1 MGAVH
6 LHWVRSLQSKCMSDA
21 AAVEAVPPAAVES
34 VTPEML
40 NQPVDVSA
48 APTSGSA
55 EEERLRVKLNLAN
68 SQARDAKNEA
78 AATRKQIAQLQQ
90 ELQQIREA
98 AEAGAAKQ
106 LEDQGAFKSLWEQ
119 AKGTIKER
127 DSEILELRAQLN
139 NVQASAEQERLRAAA
154 LQELSRANALAPE
167 QLYGLLQPSLRT
179 DDEGKPVVLA
189 GGAEVPLADHLANL
203 RNPESGWIHH
213 FAAGNARG
221 MGAQSGAGASSVAPG
236 MDNPYRSGNFTAA
249 FQLEQTNPELARA
262 LKAEAQRG

>member
-1 MGAVH
+1 MTE
-6 LHWVRSLQSKCMSDA
+6 A
-21 AAVEAVPPAAVES
+21 AAVEAVPPASVQS

-40 NQPVDVSA
+40 NQPVDGSDVSTA
-48 APTSGSA
+48 SGSA
-55 EEERLRVKLNLAN
+55 EEQERLRVKLNLAN

-78 AATRKQIAQLQQ
+78 TATRKQLKQLQD
-90 ELQQIREA
+90 ELQQLRDV

-119 AKGTIKER
+119 AKSTIKER

-154 LQELSRANALAPE
+154 LQELNRANALAPE
-167 QLYGLLQPSLRT
+167 QLYGLLQQSLRT
-179 DDEGKPVVLA
+179 DDDGQPVVLA

-203 RNPESGWIHH
+203 RNPDSGWVHH

-221 MGAQSGAGASSVAPG
+221 MGAQAGSGRGSVAPG
-236 MDNPYRSGNFTAA
+236 MENPYRTGNFTAA
-249 FQLEQTNPELARA
+249 FQLEQTNPDLAKA
-262 LKAEAQRG
+262 LKAEAMRG

>member
-1 MGAVH
+1 MTE
-6 LHWVRSLQSKCMSDA
+6 A
-21 AAVEAVPPAAVES
+21 AAVEAVPPASVQS

-40 NQPVDVSA
+40 NQPVDGSDVSTA
-48 APTSGSA
+48 SGSA
-55 EEERLRVKLNLAN
+55 EEQERLRIKLNLAN

-78 AATRKQIAQLQQ
+78 TATRKQLKQLQD
-90 ELQQIREA
+90 ELQQMREV

-119 AKGTIKER
+119 AKSTIKER

-167 QLYGLLQPSLRT
+167 QLYGLLQQQLRT
-179 DDEGKPVVLA
+179 DDDGKPVVLA

-203 RNPESGWIHH
+203 RNPDSGWVHH

-221 MGAQSGAGASSVAPG
+221 MGAQAGAGRGSVAPG
-236 MDNPYRSGNFTAA
+236 MENPYRTGNFTAA
-249 FQLEQTNPELARA
+249 FQLEQSNPELAKA
-262 LKAEAQRG
+262 LKAEAMRG